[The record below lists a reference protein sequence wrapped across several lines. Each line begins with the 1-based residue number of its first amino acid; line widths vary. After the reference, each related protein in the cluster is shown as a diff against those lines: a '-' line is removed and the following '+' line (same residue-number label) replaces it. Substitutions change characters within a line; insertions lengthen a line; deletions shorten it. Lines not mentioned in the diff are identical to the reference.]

1 VYHDARIERGLDLA
15 QQEAVELSLTQVNVP
30 AQAIRHLKLLS
41 RASKITPDSIV
52 DSNLAPPGAGLRV
65 KRLPLNT
72 LRENVIILSRNCHL
86 LRPDRFAGIR
96 KLQIRHD
103 HVTLIPSLDIAEE
116 GFLLADDEVGVTDPA
131 FSRLGVGEDERVE
144 VSPARASAGFDAVR
158 AKVLGEVLTKAE
170 MTSVITDISA
180 HRYSDMEIAA
190 FLVACANFLTTQ
202 RAGRHDRRHGGVG
215 CASDLAVTVD
225 RR

>member
-72 LRENVIILSRNCHL
+72 LR
-86 LRPDRFAGIR
+86 DRFAGIR

-202 RAGRHDRRHGGVG
+202 RAGRHDRRR
-215 CASDLAVTVD
+215 LAPPTPWSSW
-225 RR
+225 RG